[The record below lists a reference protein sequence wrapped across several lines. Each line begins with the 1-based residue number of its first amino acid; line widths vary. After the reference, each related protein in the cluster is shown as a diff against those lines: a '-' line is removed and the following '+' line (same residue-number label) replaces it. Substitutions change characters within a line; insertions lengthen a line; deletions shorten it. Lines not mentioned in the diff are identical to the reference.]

1 MRKLITASA
10 VVLIVM
16 LGAWFTLSMSA
27 GARQPSVRPAMTQVR
42 GATLQAQ
49 GSNEIET
56 PGETGSATG
65 TESESASETG
75 SDEAGGTNETDGHED
90 PDAVDVNH
98 ECPPNC
104 DTANGEVP

>member
-10 VVLIVM
+10 VVLVVM
-16 LGAWFTLSMSA
+16 LGAWFTLTMSA

-42 GATLQAQ
+42 GAALQAQ
-49 GSNEIET
+49 GSNEVGT
-56 PGETGSATG
+56 SGETGSETA
-65 TESESASETG
+65 TESTSASEAG

-90 PDAVDVNH
+90 PDGVDVNH

>member
-1 MRKLITASA
+1 M
-10 VVLIVM
+10 
-16 LGAWFTLSMSA
+16 
-27 GARQPSVRPAMTQVR
+27 R

-56 PGETGSATG
+56 PGETGSETG
-65 TESESASETG
+65 IESESASETG

-90 PDAVDVNH
+90 PEGVDVNH